1 MHEKYI
7 FTFDAAAKI
16 AENFALVPDGENKPW
31 IMPHYS
37 RQRQSVLTQRKSE
50 VCVLI
55 DNTDFGL
62 DVTIAE

>member
-16 AENFALVPDGENKPW
+16 AEDFVLVPDGEYKPW
-31 IMPHYS
+31 IMPCYS
-37 RQRQSVLTQRKSE
+37 RQRQFVLTQGQSE

-55 DNTDFGL
+55 DNTEFAFML
-62 DVTIAE
+62 